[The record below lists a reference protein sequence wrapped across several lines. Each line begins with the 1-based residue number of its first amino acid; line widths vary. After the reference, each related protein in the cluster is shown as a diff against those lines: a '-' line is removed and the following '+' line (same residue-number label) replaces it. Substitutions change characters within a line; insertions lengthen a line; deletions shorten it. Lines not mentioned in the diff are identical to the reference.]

1 MVEPALMPFCRLVE
15 LHTGIHLDASKQYL
29 VESRLA
35 PLAQQQGQTVPG
47 LLHIL
52 IRTPVGPLH
61 HCAFEALATHET
73 QFFRDPAFFKALAD
87 HLVPAL
93 IAQARAHKA
102 LRICCAGVST
112 GQEAYSLAI
121 LLQERFPELR
131 EWNVLIQATDLTAA
145 ALDKARAGLYCAFE
159 VQRGLDARLLHKYFD
174 PVGTQRYQLLPHI
187 RSRVRFVQANL
198 LVPPPQY
205 PKFDLVLLRNVL
217 IYFVQET
224 KTRVLN
230 HVLRHLQC
238 PGGVLALG
246 ASESLGGYGALKP
259 EQFGQLCCYAHV

>member
-29 VESRLA
+29 MESRLA

-47 LLHIL
+47 LLLTL

-61 HCAFEALATHET
+61 HRAFEALATHET

-87 HLVPAL
+87 HLIPAL

-112 GQEAYSLAI
+112 GQEAYSVAI
-121 LLQERFPELR
+121 LLHERFPELR
-131 EWNVLIQATDLTAA
+131 DWNVLIQATDLSAA
-145 ALDKARAGLYCAFE
+145 ALDMA
-159 VQRGLDARLLHKYFD
+159 
-174 PVGTQRYQLLPHI
+174 
-187 RSRVRFVQANL
+187 
-198 LVPPPQY
+198 
-205 PKFDLVLLRNVL
+205 
-217 IYFVQET
+217 
-224 KTRVLN
+224 RVLN

-246 ASESLGGYGALKP
+246 ATESLGGYGALKP
-259 EQFGQLCCYAHV
+259 VQFGQLCCYTHA